1 MRLFIAEKKGL
12 GEVIAQALGNGVVK
26 NGFIICG
33 SDVVTWGSGHL
44 LELVPP
50 EVHNPEYKEWH
61 ESHLPL
67 KLRPHR
73 YQPIERT
80 ASQFRTVAALIDKAS
95 VIVHAGDPDAEG
107 QLLID
112 EILTYTRCNKPVKRV
127 LINDLNTEKA
137 RQAIGQLKSNSDF
150 YGLSQ
155 SALARSIA
163 DQLYG
168 FNMTRGYTLA
178 ARKRGFNGVLSVGR
192 VQTVILGLIVRR
204 YEAFKNHEKSAYY
217 LLSGQFHYGEA
228 DFQAR
233 LVVPQSAPV
242 DEKGRIT
249 DKDFADSFIG
259 DLTGMP
265 SSVTLSRTE
274 DKTTPP
280 PLPFSLLDL
289 QVRMSSAYGID
300 GEKTLS
306 ITQALRDKHK
316 AITYNRSDCR
326 YLSTEQFNDAPQT
339 VLAVTAA
346 LSNLLPTTVNA
357 LVDVNRKGRAFND
370 AKVTAHTAIIPT
382 LNKPDVTTMS
392 KDELAVYLE
401 ISKRYLL
408 QFMPLKEWTQLT
420 AEIKVDVYQFVATA
434 RKTTS
439 PGWCDFE
446 DNDDAATDEPE
457 EYGAFE
463 GLFAALSGLKES
475 DSGICTS
482 VSVTAKETA
491 PLPVYTEATLLKDL
505 SRVAK
510 YVSDPRIKSLLLSR
524 DKGNEAENGGI
535 GTPATRTKMIET
547 LQKRGFYSI
556 QKGKLIPTDLGI
568 SFINVLPSI
577 ATTPDMTALWHEQQ
591 QQIERGELTCDAFL
605 DELEVFI
612 GEQLKQVDLN
622 SLSAP
627 QQSSSQQND
636 NRFERIDAPCP
647 ACGQSIIVAPKFFAC
662 SGCGFR
668 VQAVIAGK
676 KITCNQVET
685 LIKKGRTAELKGF
698 NSSKTGKT
706 FSAHLVLLDKKT
718 GAVSFEFAKKKTE

>member
-1 MRLFIAEKKGL
+1 MRLFIAEKKAL

-26 NGFIICG
+26 NGFIECG

-50 EVHNPEYKEWH
+50 EAHNPDYREWH

-80 ASQFRTVAALIDKAS
+80 AAQFRTVAALVDKAAT
-95 VIVHAGDPDAEG
+95 IVHAGDPDSEG

-137 RQAIGQLKSNSDF
+137 RQAISQLKNNSEF

-178 ARKRGFNGVLSVGR
+178 ARKRGFKGVLSVGR

-204 YEAFKNHEKSAYY
+204 YEAFKNHEKSFYY
-217 LLSGQFHYGEA
+217 LLNGHFSFSGGVV
-228 DFQAR
+228 QAR
-233 LVVPQSAPV
+233 FLPPDTAPV
-242 DEKGRIT
+242 DDKGRIN
-249 DKDFADSFIG
+249 DKEFAYSFNDRLKG
-259 DLTGMP
+259 VGSL
-265 SSVTLSRTE
+265 VTLSRKE
-274 DKTTPP
+274 NKTTPP

-289 QVRMSSAYGID
+289 QVKMSSDYGIE
-300 GEKTLS
+300 GERTLS

-326 YLSTEQFNDAPQT
+326 YLNSEQFADAPET
-339 VLAVTAA
+339 VNAVKTA
-346 LSNLLPTTVNA
+346 LSHLLPTTVNS
-357 LVDVNRKGRAFND
+357 LIDVNQKGRAFND
-370 AKVTAHTAIIPT
+370 SKVTAHTAIIPT
-382 LNKPDVTTMS
+382 TNKPDVSAMS

-408 QFMPLKEWTQLT
+408 QFMPLKEWLLLT
-420 AEIKVDVYQFVATA
+420 AEIKVDENRFVATA
-434 RKTTS
+434 RKTTCS
-439 PGWCDFE
+439 GWSDFE
-446 DNDDAATDEPE
+446 SSEDESTDEPDDTSASE
-457 EYGAFE
+457 SLYVV
-463 GLFAALSGLKES
+463 LSGLKES
-475 DSGICTS
+475 DSGHCTE
-482 VSVTAKETA
+482 VTVTDKETA
-491 PLPVYTEATLLKDL
+491 PLPIYTEATLLKDL
-505 SRVAK
+505 TRVAK
-510 YVSDPRIKSLLLSR
+510 YVTDPRIKSLLLSR
-524 DKGNEAENGGI
+524 DRGNEAENGGI

-547 LQKRGFYSI
+547 LQKRGFYSVE
-556 QKGKLIPTDLGI
+556 KGKLIPSELGI
-568 SFINVLPSI
+568 SFIKVLPSI

-605 DELEVFI
+605 DELEIFI
-612 GEQLKQVDLN
+612 AEQLKRVDLN

-627 QQSSSQQND
+627 AQSSAQPND
-636 NRFERIDAPCP
+636 TRFERIDAPCP
-647 ACGQSIIVAPKFFAC
+647 TCGKHILVTPKFFAC
-662 SGCGFR
+662 TGCGFR
-668 VQAVIAGK
+668 IQAVIAGK
-676 KITCNQVET
+676 KITSKQVET
-685 LIKKGRTAELKGF
+685 LIKKGKTTELKGF
-698 NSSKTGKT
+698 VSSKTGNS
-706 FSAHLVLLDKKT
+706 FSAHLALSDKKT
-718 GAVSFEFAKKKTE
+718 GSVVFEFAKK